1 MMGRNNFQGMQ
12 QNGMGGM
19 NRGGMMNQGG
29 MNNMGGGM
37 NNMNNMNNMGGGMNN
52 MNKMNNMNNM
62 SGMNNMNNGM
72 NNMNGGMNNMGGG
85 MMNQG
90 MMNQGMNN
98 QGMMNQGGMN
108 NMGGRNFLPRIKE
121 EGLPPNYNLRDYQFM
136 EPHML
141 NCDLCKKKNLWDGE
155 SYISH
160 IMGRTHNEKVE
171 ALVKEETEL
180 VASVREQLQSKTTK
194 ITGDF
199 SKCKMCKTK
208 YKGSDEEA
216 HSAHKRSAQHKTMKR
231 FIHPKCMICNC
242 NFEMRSDWIY
252 HRFSAIHLQNVAM
265 QGNNQDGVSTL
276 EDLKDFAE
284 KLGGKKKAVGSAV
297 ATKAA
302 IPEGKKIVNAEAIAV
317 PKEKMEAMCKDVDL
331 TNEEFDG
338 GEHVKPLSGFYCKL
352 CNFVFASGK
361 DVVKKHCTGPQ
372 HMKKAGAKRKGGD
385 SSGPKAKKAKN

>member
-1 MMGRNNFQGMQ
+1 MMRRNNFQGMQ

-19 NRGGMMNQGG
+19 NRAGMMNQGG

-52 MNKMNNMNNM
+52 MN
-62 SGMNNMNNGM
+62 SGM

-90 MMNQGMNN
+90 GMNQGMMNQGMMNQGMNQGMNN
-98 QGMMNQGGMN
+98 QGMMNQGDMN
-108 NMGGRNFLPRIKE
+108 SMGGRNFLPRIKE

-171 ALVKEETEL
+171 TLVKDETDL
-180 VASVREQLQSKTTK
+180 VASVREQLQSKATK

-208 YKGSDEEA
+208 YKGSDDEA
-216 HSAHKRSAQHKTMKR
+216 HMAHKKSAAHRTMKR
-231 FIHPKCMICNC
+231 FIHPKCMICNV

-276 EDLKDFAE
+276 EDLKEFAE
-284 KLGGKKKAVGSAV
+284 KLGGKKKAAGAAAAV
-297 ATKAA
+297 KAA
-302 IPEGKKIVNAEAIAV
+302 IPEGKKIVHAEAVAV
-317 PKEKMEAMCKDVDL
+317 PKEKFEAMCKDVDL

-338 GEHVKPLSGFYCKL
+338 GEFVKPLSGFYCKL
-352 CNFVFASGK
+352 CNFVFPPGK
-361 DVVKKHCTGPQ
+361 DVVKNHCTGNV

-385 SSGPKAKKAKN
+385 QSGPKAKKAKN

>member
-1 MMGRNNFQGMQ
+1 
-12 QNGMGGM
+12 
-19 NRGGMMNQGG
+19 
-29 MNNMGGGM
+29 
-37 NNMNNMNNMGGGMNN
+37 MNNMNNMGGGMNN
-52 MNKMNNMNNM
+52 MN

-98 QGMMNQGGMN
+98 QGMMDQGGMS

-171 ALVKEETEL
+171 ALVKDETEL

-199 SKCKMCKTK
+199 SKCKM
-208 YKGSDEEA
+208 
-216 HSAHKRSAQHKTMKR
+216 
-231 FIHPKCMICNC
+231 CNC

-276 EDLKDFAE
+276 EDLKEFAE
-284 KLGGKKKAVGSAV
+284 KLGGKKKAAGAAAAV
-297 ATKAA
+297 KAA
-302 IPEGKKIVNAEAIAV
+302 IPEGKKIVHAEAVAV
-317 PKEKMEAMCKDVDL
+317 PKEKFEAMCKDVDL

-338 GEHVKPLSGFYCKL
+338 GEFVKPLSGFYCKL
-352 CNFVFASGK
+352 CNFVFPPGK
-361 DVVKKHCTGPQ
+361 DVVKNHCTGNV

-385 SSGPKAKKAKN
+385 QSGPKAKKAKN

>member
-1 MMGRNNFQGMQ
+1 MNNMG
-12 QNGMGGM
+12 GGM
-19 NRGGMMNQGG
+19 NNMNNMKKMNNMNNMGGG

-37 NNMNNMNNMGGGMNN
+37 NNMNNMNKMNNMNNMGGGMNN
-52 MNKMNNMNNM
+52 MNNMGG
-62 SGMNNMNNGM
+62 GMNNMNSGM

-90 MMNQGMNN
+90 GMNQGMMNQGMMNQGMMNQGMNN
-98 QGMMNQGGMN
+98 QGMMDQGGMS

-171 ALVKEETEL
+171 TLVKEETDL

-216 HSAHKRSAQHKTMKR
+216 HSAHKKSAQ
-231 FIHPKCMICNC
+231 
-242 NFEMRSDWIY
+242 
-252 HRFSAIHLQNVAM
+252 Q
-265 QGNNQDGVSTL
+265 
-276 EDLKDFAE
+276 
-284 KLGGKKKAVGSAV
+284 
-297 ATKAA
+297 
-302 IPEGKKIVNAEAIAV
+302 
-317 PKEKMEAMCKDVDL
+317 
-331 TNEEFDG
+331 
-338 GEHVKPLSGFYCKL
+338 
-352 CNFVFASGK
+352 
-361 DVVKKHCTGPQ
+361 
-372 HMKKAGAKRKGGD
+372 
-385 SSGPKAKKAKN
+385 